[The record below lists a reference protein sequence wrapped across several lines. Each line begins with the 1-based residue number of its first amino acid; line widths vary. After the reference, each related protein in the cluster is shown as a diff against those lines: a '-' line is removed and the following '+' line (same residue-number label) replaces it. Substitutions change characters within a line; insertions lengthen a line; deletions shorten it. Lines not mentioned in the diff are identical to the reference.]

1 MSPSMQQQEIK
12 NKIKKWWDDPTQNYD
27 GFVGHGVNSELEK
40 ELWGNEIAQLLGHK
54 QNLKI
59 LDIGTGTGFLALLL
73 AEMGYGITAVD
84 WSTTMMQKAIEKAKA
99 AQFPVQ
105 FEVQDAENLTFPDAS
120 YDAVVSRHVLWT
132 LADPFRASKEWARV
146 IKPGG
151 MIITDIPRQGSNSGK
166 RHYGEEIGK
175 QLPLGNGADPEE
187 VMNMFKEAGLTNI
200 NLKLLEKQG
209 EQHRTTF
216 IIYGE
221 KI

>member
-1 MSPSMQQQEIK
+1 VKSESQQSEIK
-12 NKIKKWWDDPTQNYD
+12 NKIRKWWDDPSQDYD
-27 GFVGHGVNSELEK
+27 GFVGHGVNSEVEK
-40 ELWGNEIAQLLGHK
+40 ELWRNGIAQLLGHK

-84 WSTTMMQKAIEKAKA
+84 WSMTMMQKAKEKAKA
-99 AQFPVQ
+99 AQIPVQ

-120 YDAVVSRHVLWT
+120 FDAVVSRHVLWT

-151 MIITDIPRQGSNSGK
+151 IVIADIPRQGSNSGMH
-166 RHYGEEIGK
+166 HYGDEIGK
-175 QLPLGNGADPEE
+175 KLPLGNGADPDEIIG
-187 VMNMFKEAGLTNI
+187 MFKEAGLTNL

-209 EQHRTTF
+209 EQHRKTL